1 MQSNEKRGVN
11 RPEPI
16 YAEPTKITISSSN
29 TSSSKDSET
38 EHEDESVILRP
49 KQKEEGPKLS
59 LLRNSDGIDCDMPDS
74 ANESDKRFSDSEI
87 NNKNGD
93 SSTLSES
100 LLENRPSF
108 RRYHSKSL
116 SLSENRVALGASIF
130 QQHRDLWQQRAAG
143 KSQQNIGPHR
153 ILSRNRIAPD
163 LVMDLPSDLADAQ
176 IRASRESLDV
186 ETENLTSAERFATQN
201 QCTLKKNERYSHE
214 NDLGKKEVKLECKA
228 LGEKPKAEVRP
239 QQESLARVPTVE
251 IHHDDNDTND
261 EVLHINEPCSSLNP
275 DEKLNL
281 SRSLRDVSKSPIPL
295 HNTQKFASQF
305 AGLHLTGGC
314 MGKADCSST
323 TTQQP
328 TSLTSFKPQVKVKP
342 QILKKPLVLP
352 PTTPEMSRRASSQE

>member
-1 MQSNEKRGVN
+1 M
-11 RPEPI
+11 
-16 YAEPTKITISSSN
+16 SSCP
-29 TSSSKDSET
+29 SKDSET
-38 EHEDESVILRP
+38 DHEDESVVLRP

-59 LLRNSDGIDCDMPDS
+59 LLRNSDGIDCDMPESSND
-74 ANESDKRFSDSEI
+74 SDKRFSDSEI
-87 NNKNGD
+87 NIKNGNGP
-93 SSTLSES
+93 TNEI

-143 KSQQNIGPHR
+143 KSQQNLGPQR

-176 IRASRESLDV
+176 ICASRESLDS
-186 ETENLTSAERFATQN
+186 ERENLTSAERFATQN
-201 QCTLKKNERYSHE
+201 QCTLKKNEKFLHE
-214 NDLGKKEVKLECKA
+214 SDGGKKEVKLEIKSV
-228 LGEKPKAEVRP
+228 GEKPKAEVRP
-239 QQESLARVPTVE
+239 QQDGMVRVPTVE
-251 IHHDDNDTND
+251 IHSDDNDTND
-261 EVLHINEPCSSLNP
+261 EILHINESCSSLNP
-275 DEKLNL
+275 EEKQNM

-314 MGKADCSST
+314 MSKAEDSATSSMST
-323 TTQQP
+323 AQ
-328 TSLTSFKPQVKVKP
+328 SSNLTSFKPQVKVKP

-352 PTTPEMSRRASSQE
+352 PTTPEMTRRASSQE

>member
-1 MQSNEKRGVN
+1 MPESCSN
-11 RPEPI
+11 
-16 YAEPTKITISSSN
+16 
-29 TSSSKDSET
+29 D
-38 EHEDESVILRP
+38 
-49 KQKEEGPKLS
+49 
-59 LLRNSDGIDCDMPDS
+59 
-74 ANESDKRFSDSEI
+74 SDKRFSDSEI
-87 NNKNGD
+87 NNKNGVGD
-93 SSTLSES
+93 GHAGGNES

-143 KSQQNIGPHR
+143 KSQQNIGPQR

-176 IRASRESLDV
+176 IGASRESLDS
-186 ETENLTSAERFATQN
+186 ETETLTSAERFATQN
-201 QCTLKKNERYSHE
+201 QCTLKKNERFLHE
-214 NDLGKKEVKLECKA
+214 SDGGKKEVKLECKS

-239 QQESLARVPTVE
+239 QQEGLVRVPTVE
-251 IHHDDNDTND
+251 IHSDDIDVND
-261 EVLHINEPCSSLNP
+261 EVLHINEPCSGLNP
-275 DEKLNL
+275 EEKQNM

-314 MGKADCSST
+314 MSKADSSAA
-323 TTQQP
+323 
-328 TSLTSFKPQVKVKP
+328 TSSISTAQSSNLTSFKPQVKVKP

-352 PTTPEMSRRASSQE
+352 PTTPEMTRRASSQE